1 MNEDI
6 IRMAREAGWSW
17 MEAGMEARKLQR
29 FAALVADAKY
39 AEHQQTLALQQRSYE
54 REIQLEVEA
63 EREEC
68 AQIADAEA
76 SIEGIAQRIAVNI
89 RARGNT

>member
-1 MNEDI
+1 MTILTQNQLRQSI
-6 IRMAREAGWSW
+6 
-17 MEAGMEARKLQR
+17 
-29 FAALVADAKY
+29 ADAFSRSV
-39 AEHQQTLALQQRSYE
+39 EHAYKDLLDAAVR
-54 REIQLEVEA
+54 A
-63 EREEC
+63 EREAC

>member
-1 MNEDI
+1 MTRDDI

-63 EREEC
+63 EREAC
-68 AQIADAEA
+68 AEVVDGFDACDPKHIAAA
-76 SIEGIAQRIAVNI
+76 I